1 MLETSSQPA
10 TDPTPSLAPPLPVLT
25 HGGLD
30 DVDPWAPPAGR
41 SLGQT
46 LWPWGLA
53 QISETLEV
61 IALAIIMFVAV
72 RSVAQN
78 FVVDGASMLPSFH
91 NGELLIVNR
100 LAYRTFDVSWIP
112 GVDKSNW
119 EPFGQPEIG
128 DVIVFKF
135 PLDQSR
141 DFIKRVIGLPGQ
153 TVAIHDDKVFVDGR
167 ALTEPYI
174 LDAPNYTYGPTVVP
188 SGDLFVLG
196 DNRDNSYDSH
206 SWGMLDQHLIIGR
219 ADVRYWPF
227 SQIGLISHARPLGSG
242 PSGPAPASTSAQPQA
257 LRPRAAA
264 AIGAAAS
271 P

>member
-1 MLETSSQPA
+1 MLESTPQPA
-10 TDPTPSLAPPLPVLT
+10 SEAPLALLQPVPTLT

-30 DVDPWAPPAGR
+30 DIDPFTPAGR
-41 SLGQT
+41 SLAQM

-100 LAYRTFDVSWIP
+100 LAYHTFDVSWIP
-112 GVDKSNW
+112 GVDKTDW
-119 EPFGQPEIG
+119 HPFGQPEIG
-128 DVIVFKF
+128 DVVVFKF

-141 DFIKRVIGLPGQ
+141 DFIKRVIALPGQ
-153 TVAIHDDKVFVDGR
+153 TVEIRGGRVYVDGR

-174 LDAPNYTYGPTVVP
+174 LDVPSYTYGPETVP
-188 SGDLFVLG
+188 AGDLFVLG
-196 DNRDNSYDSH
+196 DNRNNSYDSH
-206 SWGMLDQHLIIGR
+206 AWGMLDEHLVIGR

-227 SQIGLISHARPLGSG
+227 SQIGLISHARPLAGST
-242 PSGPAPASTSAQPQA
+242 ASP
-257 LRPRAAA
+257 P
-264 AIGAAAS
+264 AAS
-271 P
+271 APRGSPAVQRLAVTSSP